1 LPFGRGVGGTL
12 LSVKRR
18 DFLTLSA
25 GAGAV
30 LVAGDGEAQAQALSA
45 QALPPPI
52 LREFRG
58 LWVASVTNID
68 WPSKPG
74 LPAELQRAE
83 LIALLDRAK
92 RLKLNAVLLQVR
104 PACDALY
111 RSEKEPWSEYLTGT
125 MGQDPGWD
133 PLADAVKEA
142 HDRGLELHAWVNPFR
157 ARQSGA
163 KSPVAANHLSVKHP
177 GWVKTY
183 GTLQWLDP
191 GELEASKHSLDV
203 LMDIVRRYDIDGLH
217 VDDYFYPYKLWINEK
232 DKIEKPFPDE
242 PAWKRYVQS
251 GGKLTRS
258 DWRRKN
264 IDDFIKTL
272 YGQIKAEKPWVKFG
286 ISPFGIWRPG
296 FPPQITGYDSYEN
309 LYGDSR
315 KWMREGWADYFA
327 PQLYWKIEQ
336 PGQSFPI
343 LLLWWAEQ
351 NLQKR
356 HLWPGLYTSKYNPLE
371 IEYQIRVTRGLA
383 GSERGHLHFSAVVLK
398 RGTEG
403 DASTMAG
410 RLASVIYPEP
420 ALVPPS
426 PWLGSDPPPAPRGVR
441 VSGERIT
448 WQPVD
453 KAFVYVVQWRTGER
467 WSSVILP
474 GDHAAHETGAQVDQ
488 AVVTAVDRLGNASE
502 PR

>member
-1 LPFGRGVGGTL
+1 
-12 LSVKRR
+12 VKRR

-25 GAGAV
+25 GAGA
-30 LVAGDGEAQAQALSA
+30 ALLASEGQVHA
-45 QALPPPI
+45 EELRALETPPPI
-52 LREFRG
+52 PREFRG

-74 LPAELQRAE
+74 LPPEVQRAE
-83 LIALLDRAK
+83 LIALLDRAQ

-111 RSEKEPWSEYLTGT
+111 RSELEPWSEYLTGT

-133 PLADAVKEA
+133 PLAEAVKEA
-142 HDRGLELHAWVNPFR
+142 HDRGIELHAWVNPFR

-163 KSPVAANHLSVKHP
+163 KSPAAANHLLVKHP
-177 GWVKTY
+177 EWVKTY

-191 GELEASKHSLDV
+191 GEPNASKHSLNV

-217 VDDYFYPYKLWINEK
+217 VDDYFYPYKLYTDEK
-232 DKIEKPFPDE
+232 NKIEKPFPDE
-242 PAWKRYVQS
+242 PAWKRYLLS
-251 GGKLTRS
+251 GGKLSRS

-264 IDDFIKTL
+264 IDDFIRTL
-272 YGQIKAEKPWVKFG
+272 YEQIKAEKPHVKFG

-296 FPPQITGYDSYEN
+296 NPPQITGYDSYEN

-327 PQLYWKIEQ
+327 PQLYWKIDQ
-336 PGQSFPI
+336 AGQSFPI
-343 LLLWWAEQ
+343 LLIWWSEQ
-351 NLQKR
+351 NILKR
-356 HLWPGLYTSKYNPLE
+356 HLWPGLYTSKYPPLE
-371 IEYQIRVTRGLA
+371 IEYQIKVARGLS
-383 GSERGHLHFSAVVLK
+383 GSPSGHLHFSAVVLK
-398 RGTEG
+398 KGMEA

-410 RLASVIYPEP
+410 RLATLVYPEP
-420 ALVPPS
+420 ALVPPC
-426 PWLGSDPPPAPRGVR
+426 PWLSTVPPATPRNVQIN
-441 VSGERIT
+441 GERIT
-448 WQPVD
+448 WQQVER
-453 KAFVYVVQWRTGER
+453 AFVYAVQWRTGER
-467 WSSVILP
+467 WSTVILP
-474 GDHAAHETGAQVDQ
+474 GDHSAHETGAQVDQ